1 MYDLNVV
8 SGRYHGDYHL
18 SLLKQI
24 FHTHDTR
31 GDDMRS
37 CHIAPHIV
45 EVLKLPILTVVDD
58 NTVEFS

>member
-31 GDDMRS
+31 GDDMCS
-37 CHIAPHIV
+37 CHIAPHIM
-45 EVLKLPILTVVDD
+45 EVLKLP
-58 NTVEFS
+58 NFSSARRDV